1 MSVADIT
8 SFAPARLHEVPGS
21 DPVPPVTPTPPPI
34 DPGDPG
40 LPGVP
45 IQEPPTQQP
54 PVRMAA

>member
-8 SFAPARLHEVPGS
+8 FLAPVRLHEVPGS